1 MFNVP
6 GGAGGLVDG
15 PTDHGPRHIAIL
27 LYLRAA
33 DLHRLVV
40 GLALVLD
47 HANLPEIL
55 LALLL
60 LLGLVVGDVGGV
72 APPVE
77 AVVAL
82 HDVIVLD
89 LLHHQHL
96 VKAPLPVRAAP
107 CGRDLREARRS
118 LYRSLT
124 LVPAGKILRGV
135 MIPVTVMVVLVIRVE
150 GECVHKRLPVSLLGR
165 F

>member
-15 PTDHGPRHIAIL
+15 PTDHGPSHIAIL

-60 LLGLVVGDVGGV
+60 LLGLVGGDVAGV
-72 APPVE
+72 APLVV
-77 AVVAL
+77 AVVAR
-82 HDVIVLD
+82 DD
-89 LLHHQHL
+89 LLVLGDFIHHNL
-96 VKAPLPVRAAP
+96 
-107 CGRDLREARRS
+107 DNS
-118 LYRSLT
+118 
-124 LVPAGKILRGV
+124 
-135 MIPVTVMVVLVIRVE
+135 
-150 GECVHKRLPVSLLGR
+150 
-165 F
+165 

>member
-60 LLGLVVGDVGGV
+60 LLGLVGGDVAGV
-72 APPVE
+72 APLVV
-77 AVVAL
+77 AVVAR
-82 HDVIVLD
+82 DD
-89 LLHHQHL
+89 LLVLGDFIHHDL
-96 VKAPLPVRAAP
+96 DNS
-107 CGRDLREARRS
+107 CGQR
-118 LYRSLT
+118 T
-124 LVPAGKILRGV
+124 F
-135 MIPVTVMVVLVIRVE
+135 
-150 GECVHKRLPVSLLGR
+150 PVSSVPYQYTCVPCCQWSHSSR
-165 F
+165 WH